1 MMYWLA
7 SLHGIRGM
15 LYWSVDHW
23 AAECGRSS
31 SVNQHPPACRNISRL
46 SGSARTNFVNN
57 AMDGD
62 GTLVY
67 PGTEGMISSIRLE
80 AITDG
85 IEDWQLFGRLG
96 VTSNYTS
103 KSRDLLQRVLT
114 NDTNGMDWNS
124 SWWRRAAW
132 DPSSSVYTELESVR
146 RQAAHRVIDA
156 MVAKKNLNE

>member
-31 SVNQHPPACRNISRL
+31 SVNQHPPACQNISRL

-67 PGTEGMISSIRLE
+67 PGSEGMVSSIRLE

-85 IEDWQLFGRLG
+85 IEDWQL
-96 VTSNYTS
+96 
-103 KSRDLLQRVLT
+103 LQRVPT
-114 NDTNGMDWNS
+114 S
-124 SWWRRAAW
+124 SRA
-132 DPSSSVYTELESVR
+132 SLVR
-146 RQAAHRVIDA
+146 RLVRNGTDWTANATLLEKTRRDAAGLALRALAPAVHA
-156 MVAKKNLNE
+156 